1 MATINKIKVGNNTY
15 DLSSSG
21 NYLPLSGG
29 TMNAEAIITIGKDG
43 GIDMGSNGVIA
54 FSNGMI
60 STEAFVLHN
69 TISN

>member
-1 MATINKIKVGNNTY
+1 
-15 DLSSSG
+15 
-21 NYLPLSGG
+21 
-29 TMNAEAIITIGKDG
+29 MNAEAIITIGKDG
-43 GIDMGSNGVIA
+43 GIDMGSNGAIA